1 MVGPFHPQEA
11 DVVSQRD
18 EQACHLPAQRQ
29 RHFVQMPS
37 KNATFDMYPRSER
50 TTDPSP
56 VREMMSGLS
65 KALAPPTT
73 RHHLP
78 HGSQSKHQPSVEWNL
93 TTKYGASGTSTI
105 SAGTVKMGMT
115 RSIMR
120 NWVRWPGY
128 GRTYLHSKILEGFK
142 IRAQRA
148 VLSTSH
154 PLHPTQPLVQSWIHQ
169 CTSIPVHMLGVI
181 NSEFCLLSKA
191 A

>member
-18 EQACHLPAQRQ
+18 EQASHLPAQQQ

-56 VREMMSGLS
+56 VREVMSGLS

-78 HGSQSKHQPSVEWNL
+78 RRSQSKHQPSVEWNL
-93 TTKYGASGTSTI
+93 TTSF
-105 SAGTVKMGMT
+105 
-115 RSIMR
+115 R
-120 NWVRWPGY
+120 
-128 GRTYLHSKILEGFK
+128 
-142 IRAQRA
+142 
-148 VLSTSH
+148 
-154 PLHPTQPLVQSWIHQ
+154 HQ
-169 CTSIPVHMLGVI
+169 HDLRRDGKDGNDTLDYEELGSLARVWE
-181 NSEFCLLSKA
+181 NVPAL
-191 A
+191 